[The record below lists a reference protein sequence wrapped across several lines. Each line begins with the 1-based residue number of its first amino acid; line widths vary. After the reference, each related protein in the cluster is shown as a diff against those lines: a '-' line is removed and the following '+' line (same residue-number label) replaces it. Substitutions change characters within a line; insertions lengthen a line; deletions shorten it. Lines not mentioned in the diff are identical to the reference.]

1 MATTSTTRRGSA
13 GGGGEKS
20 RLRGAHGSGEERRS
34 LRQRT
39 PVRRA
44 ANVRCMNSASVRL
57 LLQCRGRC
65 LRETVRERERKFRIQ
80 ANCRDYVH
88 RTLFSLSLLLQVAV
102 LVHSFISSL
111 SLCVCVTFT
120 EFRRPPRRTHSHRGI
135 RAGEKEQEDPSVCVF
150 LNSIIH
156 IRRHRASLLYHAL
169 APSH

>member
-65 LRETVRERERKFRIQ
+65 LRETVRERERENSGSRRIVGIMYIE
-80 ANCRDYVH
+80 R
-88 RTLFSLSLLLQVAV
+88 
-102 LVHSFISSL
+102 SSL
-111 SLCVCVTFT
+111 SLPLASGRGPGSLVHFLALAMCLRNLYRIPSPSTPHALSQRNQGRRERAGGSVCVCVC
-120 EFRRPPRRTHSHRGI
+120 S
-135 RAGEKEQEDPSVCVF
+135 
-150 LNSIIH
+150 
-156 IRRHRASLLYHAL
+156 
-169 APSH
+169 